1 MKIDKDINEIKV
13 ILKKFII
20 IYFSYFSS

>member
-13 ILKKFII
+13 ILKKIHK
-20 IYFSYFSS
+20 IYSLYFSS